1 MKDYWTN
8 NRYYGARTSLLI
20 FSEDQFAIER
30 DVGSILEKRN
40 LVIGSVG
47 KASIF
52 PMYEFGFEVFPGKI
66 Q

>member
-1 MKDYWTN
+1 M
-8 NRYYGARTSLLI
+8 LI

-30 DVGSILEKRN
+30 DVGSILEMRN